1 MERRAHRVENQ
12 LDTVVAVGD
21 VRFGSDPFPV
31 IAGPCS
37 IESEEQIHLLAKEA
51 EAAGARVLR
60 GNTLAVMGSPYDFK
74 GLGMAGVRVL
84 AEAGAAVGLPTV
96 TQISEP
102 GQIDEVVG
110 LIDMIEI
117 GSGSMQNFELLRA
130 AGASL
135 HPVMLKRGPSATFDE
150 WLWAAEYIL
159 AEGNENV
166 VMCERGIRA
175 FEKTDTLDIAA
186 VPKLQELSHLPV
198 VVFPS
203 HAVTEPSA
211 VGPLALAAQGAGAN
225 GVVIEIHENPAE
237 ASINR
242 EGQLPVGDFGAV
254 MDRLGIGRMRGAV
267 DLLDRDIVRM
277 LARRRALT
285 AKIGEVKADRG
296 MPVYVPAREGELL
309 GVIREEADLLGLDK
323 EYVSG
328 LFNAILEDSRAAQ
341 RRARGE
347 I

>member
-74 GLGMAGVRVL
+74 GLGMAGVRML
-84 AEAGAAVGLPTV
+84 AEAGAAAGLPTV

-102 GQIDEVVG
+102 GQIEEVIALVE
-110 LIDMIEI
+110 MIEI
-117 GSGSMQNFELLRA
+117 GSGNMQNFELLRA
-130 AGASL
+130 AGESH

-175 FEKTDTLDIAA
+175 FEKADTLDIAA
-186 VPKLQELSHLPV
+186 VPKMQELSHLPV

-203 HAVTEPSA
+203 HAVTVPSA

-237 ASINR
+237 ASINQM
-242 EGQLPVGDFGAV
+242 GQIPVGDFGAV

-277 LARRRALT
+277 LARRRELT
-285 AKIGEVKADRG
+285 SKIGEVKADRG
-296 MPVYVPAREGELL
+296 MPVYAPTREGELL
-309 GVIREEADLLGLDK
+309 GVIREEAELLGLDK
-323 EYVSG
+323 QYVSA